1 MVNHFFA
8 SLRAFHVS
16 HLLHNLS
23 VRFGRSE
30 KLKMFP
36 LALATFCLVSGGP
49 HGLEPVLGQSG
60 ISLGILLILITPI
73 IWALPI
79 SLMTAE
85 LSSAIPEEGGFYVWV
100 KRAMGPFPG
109 FMCAW
114 LSWLYSIVD
123 AALYPLLFATY
134 LSKYLTGS
142 TGHELSSLGRALLA
156 IGVVIAMTL
165 VNIKGIAAVGR
176 TATIL
181 TALIIFPFLMM
192 VLKAGITLP
201 TFSGIVLTPA
211 ALSVGLAAALWN
223 YTGWDNLSTV
233 AAEVEDPQRSFPR
246 SLAISIPLVTLVYLL
261 PVLAAIKTAPLA
273 SQWTEGSW
281 AGIAA
286 KASTPWIGSI
296 VLVAALAAT
305 SAMFGSQMLA
315 SSRIPAVFA
324 ENGFL
329 PKSLATIHPKWGT
342 PVRSIVLCA
351 LLYTCFSWFSFTE
364 LITVNSILYGLS
376 VLFEFAALVVLRI
389 REPELVRPF
398 KVPGGIPVA
407 VLLGVVPAI
416 VITVVFVCTVREE
429 GWMKQIATGVAIL
442 LGIGVYALRSRR
454 MATREGFN

>member
-1 MVNHFFA
+1 VK
-8 SLRAFHVS
+8 
-16 HLLHNLS
+16 
-23 VRFGRSE
+23 FGQAQ
-30 KLKMFP
+30 KLKMVP

-85 LSSAIPEEGGFYVWV
+85 LSSAIPQEGGFYVWV

-114 LSWLYSIVD
+114 LSWLYSIID
-123 AALYPLLFATY
+123 AALYPLLFGTY
-134 LSKYLTGS
+134 LSKYVEGS
-142 TGHELSSLGRALLA
+142 TGHGLGSGGQAVLA
-156 IGVVIAMTL
+156 IAVVIVMTL
-165 VNIKGIAAVGR
+165 VNMKGIAAVGR
-176 TATIL
+176 AATIL
-181 TALIIFPFLMM
+181 TVLIIIPFLFM
-192 VLKAGITLP
+192 VVKAGITLP

-211 ALSVGLAAALWN
+211 ALSVGLAAVLWN

-233 AAEVEDPQRSFPR
+233 AAEVDEPQKSFPR

-261 PVLAAIKTAPLA
+261 PVLAAIKTAPDV

-286 KASTPWIGSI
+286 KASSPWIGSL
-296 VLVAALAAT
+296 VLLAALAAT

-324 ENGFL
+324 ESGFL
-329 PKSLATIHPKWGT
+329 PKGLATIHPKWGT

-351 LLYTCFSWFSFTE
+351 FLYTCFSWFSFNE

-389 REPELVRPF
+389 KEPELVRPF
-398 KVPGGIPVA
+398 KVPGGLPVA
-407 VLLGVVPAI
+407 VLIGLVPAV
-416 VITVVFVCTVREE
+416 VIAVVFVSTVREE
-429 GWMKQIATGVAIL
+429 GWGKQIATGIAIL
-442 LGIGVYALRSRR
+442 LGIGVYAIRQGRSTKSIQNQVR
-454 MATREGFN
+454 

>member
-1 MVNHFFA
+1 MV
-8 SLRAFHVS
+8 
-16 HLLHNLS
+16 
-23 VRFGRSE
+23 
-30 KLKMFP
+30 P

-134 LSKYLTGS
+134 LSKYVEGA
-142 TGHELSSLGRALLA
+142 TGHGLGSGGQVVLA
-156 IGVVIAMTL
+156 IAVVLVMTV

-176 TATIL
+176 AATIL
-181 TALIIFPFLMM
+181 TVLIIFPFLLM
-192 VLKAGITLP
+192 VVKAGFTLP
-201 TFSGIVLTPA
+201 TFAGIAFTPA
-211 ALSVGLAAALWN
+211 ALSVGLAAVLWN

-233 AAEVEDPQRSFPR
+233 AGEVDEPQKSFPR
-246 SLAISIPLVTLVYLL
+246 SLAISIPLVTVVYLL
-261 PVLAAIKTAPLA
+261 PVLAAIKTAPDV

-286 KASTPWIGSI
+286 KASSPWIGSL
-296 VLVAALAAT
+296 VLLAALAAT

-329 PKSLATIHPKWGT
+329 PKSLATIHPKRGT
-342 PVRSIVLCA
+342 PIRSIVLCA
-351 LLYTCFSWFSFTE
+351 ILYACFSWFSFTE

-389 REPELVRPF
+389 KEPELVRPF
-398 KVPGGIPVA
+398 KVPGGLPVA
-407 VLLGVVPAI
+407 VLLGVVPAS
-416 VITVVFVCTVREE
+416 VIAVVFVSTVREE
-429 GWMKQIATGVAIL
+429 GWSKQIATGIAIL
-442 LGIGVYALRSRR
+442 LGIGVYAVRQGRSTKSIQNQVR
-454 MATREGFN
+454 

>member
-1 MVNHFFA
+1 V
-8 SLRAFHVS
+8 V
-16 HLLHNLS
+16 HNLS
-23 VRFGRSE
+23 VRFGRAQ

-49 HGLEPVLGQSG
+49 HGLESVLGLSG

-134 LSKYLTGS
+134 LSKYVEGLTGHGLGS
-142 TGHELSSLGRALLA
+142 GGQAMLALS
-156 IGVVIAMTL
+156 VVVVMTL

-176 TATIL
+176 AATIL
-181 TALIIFPFLMM
+181 TALIIFPFLLM
-192 VLKAGITLP
+192 VVKAGITLP
-201 TFSGIVLTPA
+201 TFSGIVFTPA
-211 ALSVGLAAALWN
+211 AMSVGLAAVLWN

-233 AAEVEDPQRSFPR
+233 AAEVEEPQKSFPR

-273 SQWTEGSW
+273 SDWSEGSW

-286 KASTPWIGSI
+286 RASTPWIGSI
-296 VLVAALAAT
+296 VLLAALAAT

-324 ENGFL
+324 ENGFM
-329 PKSLATIHPKWGT
+329 PKGLAAIHPKWGT
-342 PVRSIVLCA
+342 PVRSILLCT
-351 LLYTCFSWFSFTE
+351 LLYTCFSWFSFTD

-389 REPELVRPF
+389 KEPNLERPF
-398 KVPGGIPVA
+398 KIPGGIPVA
-407 VLLGVVPAI
+407 VVLGIVPAI
-416 VITVVFVCTVREE
+416 VIAVVFVSTVREE
-429 GWMKQIATGVAIL
+429 GWGKQIATGVAIL
-442 LGIGVYALRSRR
+442 LGIGVYAVKAKKLAGS
-454 MATREGFN
+454 T